1 MSSREVPSF
10 ITGSQKARELV
21 TLFSDGR
28 HMEMVQA
35 SSEMTLE
42 DAQSAAQYLAAGLV
56 SSLWRFLGPEKTDE
70 YLKDLWAE
78 WAIQDE
84 EDLRG
89 FYDTVEMI
97 MSKYGVK
104 EDEEE

>member
-1 MSSREVPSF
+1 MNNQEVPPF
-10 ITGSQKARELV
+10 ITGGQKARELA
-21 TLFSDGR
+21 TLFSDGS
-28 HMEMVQA
+28 HLEMIET
-35 SSEMTLE
+35 SHSMTLE
-42 DAQSAAQYLAAGLV
+42 EAQAAAEYLAAALV
-56 SSLWRFLGPEKTDE
+56 SSLRVFVGPVKTDE

-89 FYDTVEMI
+89 FHDTVEMI

-104 EDEEE
+104 GEEE